1 MKRKIR
7 LGAFPLTPMNEQGVD
22 ENAFTRLVQQ
32 LVTAKVDSIGALG
45 STGSYVYLSRKGDA
59 PLQGAESAPCRL
71 NPITNP

>member
-7 LGAFPLTPMNEQGVD
+7 LGAFPLTPMNDQGVD

-59 PLQGAESAPCRL
+59 PLQGLSQPPAG
-71 NPITNP
+71 